1 MTTPLYAFGLISLQQ
16 GVNSID
22 VNNDGLMDY
31 VFLAQFDNNKSH
43 PSVSITFYIQKPEGG
58 YSLMPS
64 IVDQEFP
71 YFSLSLSGSDVMVS
85 GFTLIQDEGKIF
97 FTTAD
102 KNIISAYDKHKIN
115 YAFYEFVED
124 DDHPGIPLFRW
135 RKIASTS
142 STHAYIAVNESY
154 SELAAIW
161 SEIVQLNP

>member
-1 MTTPLYAFGLISLQQ
+1 MTTQLYAFGLIPLQQ

-22 VNNDGLMDY
+22 LNNDGLMDY
-31 VFLAQFDNNKSH
+31 AFLAQFDNNKSH
-43 PSVSITFYIQKPEGG
+43 PSNSITFYIQKPEGG

-85 GFTLIQDEGKIF
+85 GFQLIRDESKIF

-102 KNIISAYDKHKIN
+102 KNIISAYDKHKIS
-115 YAFYEFVED
+115 YAFYEFIED
-124 DDHPGIPLFRW
+124 DDHPGAPLFRW
-135 RKIASTS
+135 RKIASAS
-142 STHAYIAVNESY
+142 STKTYIAVNESY

-161 SEIVQLNP
+161 SEIIH

>member
-1 MTTPLYAFGLISLQQ
+1 MTTPLHAFGLISLQQ

-71 YFSLSLSGSDVMVS
+71 ILVCHCPVAM
-85 GFTLIQDEGKIF
+85 
-97 FTTAD
+97 
-102 KNIISAYDKHKIN
+102 
-115 YAFYEFVED
+115 
-124 DDHPGIPLFRW
+124 
-135 RKIASTS
+135 
-142 STHAYIAVNESY
+142 
-154 SELAAIW
+154 
-161 SEIVQLNP
+161 